1 MSQFD
6 IDPLF
11 FSQALLHKQQS
22 LQAAGVALSADG
34 QSASPIP
41 EASSKG
47 ESPARVQQ
55 LSEVSASVK
64 PKKVHQK
71 HESRKQ
77 LEADL
82 KQKNAQLHK
91 IR

>member
-1 MSQFD
+1 
-6 IDPLF
+6 
-11 FSQALLHKQQS
+11 
-22 LQAAGVALSADG
+22 VALSADG
-34 QSASPIP
+34 QASSSQP

-55 LSEVSASVK
+55 LTQVSASVK
-64 PKKVHQK
+64 PRKVRQT

-82 KQKNAQLHK
+82 KSKNAQLHQ